1 MVLLATPVFEARD
14 QSQPS
19 QSLAPAARRV
29 LEIAQRVAE
38 NATPQSAASSTTT
51 TTVGK
56 SLPLFPELE
65 SAMPNHLARS
75 SLFAPLKPGRRKMHD
90 KAQLASRDDVEILFS
105 GKQFDMADNDVL
117 LQAFRVAQC
126 FPTGHDVIFKRAAFL
141 REIGR
146 CTGKNDY
153 TWLEESMDRLATGT
167 LFIKTKHYKAVLHLV
182 DAYGRSDTTGEYW
195 LRIDPEVLKLFSRRE
210 YGFIDLEAR
219 RRIGRGQ
226 DLAKWL
232 QNYVGSHEAGKP
244 HTVAA
249 HFLKEWSGTEGR
261 LRDFHAR
268 GLPRAL
274 AELRRLGVI
283 QNDRIREDGR
293 VTWFKPSRSTRIS
306 G

>member
-1 MVLLATPVFEARD
+1 
-14 QSQPS
+14 
-19 QSLAPAARRV
+19 
-29 LEIAQRVAE
+29 
-38 NATPQSAASSTTT
+38 
-51 TTVGK
+51 
-56 SLPLFPELE
+56 
-65 SAMPNHLARS
+65 MPNHLARS
-75 SLFAPLKPGRRKMHD
+75 CLFSALKPGRRKMHD

-126 FPTGHDVIFKRAAFL
+126 FPTGYDVIFKRAAFL

-153 TWLEESMDRLATGT
+153 MWLEESMDRLATGT
-167 LFIKTKHYKAVLHLV
+167 LFIKTKHYKAVLHLI

-195 LRIDPEVLKLFSRRE
+195 LRIDPEVPKLFSRNE

-249 HFLKEWSGTEGR
+249 HFLKTWSGTEGR
-261 LRDFHAR
+261 LRDFLTR

-274 AELRRLGVI
+274 AELKRVGVVL
-283 QNDRIREDGR
+283 NPVIREDGR
-293 VTWFKPSRSTRIS
+293 VTWFKPPRSVRTS

>member
-1 MVLLATPVFEARD
+1 MVVLATPVFDARD

-29 LEIAQRVAE
+29 LEIAQRVTE
-38 NATPQSAASSTTT
+38 NATPQRAASAATT

-126 FPTGHDVIFKRAAFL
+126 FPTGHDVTFKRAAFL

-182 DAYGRSDTTGEYW
+182 DAYGRSDTNGEYW

-232 QNYVGSHEAGKP
+232 QNYVGSHEAGKR
-244 HTVAA
+244 HTVAVR
-249 HFLKEWSGTEGR
+249 FLKEWSGTEGR
-261 LRDFHAR
+261 IRDFLTR

-274 AELRRLGVI
+274 AELKQVEVI
-283 QNDRIREDGR
+283 LDPVIREDGR
-293 VTWFKPSRSTRIS
+293 VTWFKPPRSARAS